1 MNNALEL
8 LKRELKPYRLTKKK
22 NVTII
27 DSTSGTFVVKEKKDN
42 KIANAYEYL
51 ISRNFDYFPKLALEE
66 REEVNVFEYV
76 EDTSM
81 PKEQKAMDMIDL
93 VALLHNKTTYF
104 KEVTEDQYKEIY
116 ENLKNN
122 IIYTENYYNSL
133 YERLLEEIYPSP
145 SHYLLMRNMYKIFQ
159 SLDFCSQKLDEW
171 FSKVKED
178 LKTRV
183 AYIHNNLETDHYIKN
198 TKEYLISW
206 EKSRIDSPILD
217 LIVFYQKEYMN
228 LNFEPIIERYM
239 RNYPLNPQEQCLFFI
254 VISIPPIMNL
264 EGSEI
269 SVTKEIRKKLDYLFK
284 TENLVKKIFPQF
296 SEDK

>member
-1 MNNALEL
+1 MNNALEV

-183 AYIHNNLETDHYIKN
+183 AYI
-198 TKEYLISW
+198 
-206 EKSRIDSPILD
+206 
-217 LIVFYQKEYMN
+217 
-228 LNFEPIIERYM
+228 II
-239 RNYPLNPQEQCLFFI
+239 I
-254 VISIPPIMNL
+254 
-264 EGSEI
+264 
-269 SVTKEIRKKLDYLFK
+269 
-284 TENLVKKIFPQF
+284 
-296 SEDK
+296 

>member
-1 MNNALEL
+1 MNNALEV

-122 IIYTENYYNSL
+122 IDNIY
-133 YERLLEEIYPSP
+133 
-145 SHYLLMRNMYKIFQ
+145 F
-159 SLDFCSQKLDEW
+159 
-171 FSKVKED
+171 
-178 LKTRV
+178 
-183 AYIHNNLETDHYIKN
+183 
-198 TKEYLISW
+198 
-206 EKSRIDSPILD
+206 
-217 LIVFYQKEYMN
+217 FY
-228 LNFEPIIERYM
+228 
-239 RNYPLNPQEQCLFFI
+239 
-254 VISIPPIMNL
+254 
-264 EGSEI
+264 
-269 SVTKEIRKKLDYLFK
+269 
-284 TENLVKKIFPQF
+284 
-296 SEDK
+296 